1 MLNEVVIE
9 GYIVGDTWS
18 TNHDTLFRLACERDA
33 QRGPK
38 GADPRDGLD
47 YLTVRLPAARFAGV
61 PLALDRTKLVRVHG
75 YLQSREY
82 QESLGAFLK
91 RAHGLT
97 SQVQAGDEARRQVTH
112 NRVTTEVIAERVL
125 HLDRPAP
132 THRTGRNAQRPAAA
146 SEHAQAEAVSAEHG
160 A

>member
-18 TNHDTLFRLACERDA
+18 MHHDTLFRLACERDTP
-33 QRGPK
+33 RGPK
-38 GADPRDGLD
+38 GTDPRDGLD

-61 PLALDRTKLVRVHG
+61 PLALDRSKLIRVHG
-75 YLQSREY
+75 FLQSREY
-82 QESLGAFLK
+82 QETLGAFLK

-97 SQVQAGDEARRQVTH
+97 SQVQAGDETRRQVTH

-125 HLDRPAP
+125 HLDRPAAAQ
-132 THRTGRNAQRPAAA
+132 RAGRATQRPAAG
-146 SEHAQAEAVSAEHG
+146 EPAQTEAALAEPG